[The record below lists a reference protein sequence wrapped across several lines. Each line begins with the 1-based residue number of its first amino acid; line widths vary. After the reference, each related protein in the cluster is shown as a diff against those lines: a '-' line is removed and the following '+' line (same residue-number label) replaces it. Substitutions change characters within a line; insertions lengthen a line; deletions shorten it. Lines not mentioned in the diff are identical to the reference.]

1 MTIQNANT
9 KNTVAISGAT
19 GFLGRELVKLFFE
32 SDQIVIPLMRK
43 DLEGSVEKLAEK
55 IDGVGAIFNLAGV
68 PILQRWT
75 PKAKKK
81 INDSRVNTTRKL
93 VEAVELTKEKPEMFF
108 SASAVGIY
116 DIYEVHDEFSSN
128 YAGDF
133 LADVCTAW
141 EHEALKLYGKHDIR
155 LIIGRLGV
163 VLGRSG
169 GAFPRIKK
177 AMNFGVGNK
186 IGDGFQ
192 SFPFIHISDFLSIM
206 WFLWKKSSCTGVFN
220 VVAPQMI
227 SNYEF
232 ADELNKISEKKPF
245 MNVPVWALKAAF
257 GEGVTMFTTGPK
269 VLPGR
274 LKEENFPFLYPDI
287 KSTLEDL
294 WNSKP

>member
-1 MTIQNANT
+1 MTIHDT
-9 KNTVAISGAT
+9 DKKNTVAISGAT

-43 DLEGSVEKLAEK
+43 DMEGSVEKLSEK
-55 IDGVGAIFNLAGV
+55 IDGVGAIFHLSGE

-75 PKAKKK
+75 AGTKKR
-81 INDSRVNTTRKL
+81 ILESRVNTTRKL

-116 DIYEVHDEFSSN
+116 DVYEVHDEFSSS

-133 LADVCTAW
+133 LANVCTAW
-141 EHEALKLYGKHDIR
+141 EQEALKLYNKHGIR
-155 LIIGRLGV
+155 LIIGRLGA
-163 VLGRSG
+163 VLGKSG
-169 GAFPRIKK
+169 GAFPKMKK

-192 SFPFIHISDFLSIM
+192 SFPFIHISDFVSIM

-220 VVAPQMI
+220 IVAPQMI
-227 SNYEF
+227 SNYEL
-232 ADELNKISEKKPF
+232 ADEMVNITGKRPF
-245 MNVPVWALKAAF
+245 INTPVWALKAAF

-274 LKEENFPFLYPDI
+274 LKQENFPFQFPDI
-287 KSTLEDL
+287 HTTLEDL
-294 WNSKP
+294 LG